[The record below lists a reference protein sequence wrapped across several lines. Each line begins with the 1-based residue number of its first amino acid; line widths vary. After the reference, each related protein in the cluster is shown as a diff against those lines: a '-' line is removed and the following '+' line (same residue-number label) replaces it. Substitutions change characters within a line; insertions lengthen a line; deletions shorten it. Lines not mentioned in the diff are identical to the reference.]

1 MNEETDT
8 MPFTI
13 MLIDKYLPTA
23 EFRDYHEARVAAE
36 PGRAYAALREL
47 DVMKSTIVRA
57 LFAIRTIPSRLRRHS
72 SATVSTNPSSFL
84 QAALDAGMVILE
96 EIPGREVVAG
106 AVTRP
111 WKPVPRF
118 RGLPGPEFI
127 AFAEPGFTKVAWNL
141 AVAPAGPG
149 YSLVSTETR
158 VAPTDA
164 ISRRR
169 FRRYWFVFSP
179 GIRLIRRIALRRL
192 KRELDVRAS
201 QS

>member
-1 MNEETDT
+1 
-8 MPFTI
+8 

-36 PGRAYAALREL
+36 PERAYAALREL
-47 DVMKSTIVRA
+47 DVMKSAIVRT
-57 LFAIRTIPSRLRRHS
+57 LFAIRTIPSRLRPHS
-72 SATVSTNPSSFL
+72 SAMRSTNPSSFL

-96 EIPGREVVAG
+96 EIPGQELVAG

-111 WKPVPRF
+111 WEPVPRF

-141 AVAPAGPG
+141 AVTPAGPG
-149 YSLVSTETR
+149 YSVVSSETR

-164 ISRRR
+164 VSRRR

-192 KRELDVRAS
+192 KRQLSLAS
-201 QS
+201 TSPG

>member
-1 MNEETDT
+1 
-8 MPFTI
+8 
-13 MLIDKYLPTA
+13 MLIDKYLSTA

-36 PGRAYAALREL
+36 PERAYAALREL
-47 DVMKSTIVRA
+47 DVMKSTVVRT
-57 LFAIRTIPSRLRRHS
+57 LFAIRTIPSRFRQRAS
-72 SATVSTNPSSFL
+72 VNQPPRPSSFL

-96 EIPGREVVAG
+96 EIPGQEVVAG

-111 WKPVPRF
+111 WEPVPSF

-127 AFAEPGFTKVAWNL
+127 AFADPGFTKVAWNL

-149 YSLVSTETR
+149 HSLVSTETR

-164 ISRRR
+164 VSRRR

-192 KRELDVRAS
+192 KRELDMVRA
-201 QS
+201 QA